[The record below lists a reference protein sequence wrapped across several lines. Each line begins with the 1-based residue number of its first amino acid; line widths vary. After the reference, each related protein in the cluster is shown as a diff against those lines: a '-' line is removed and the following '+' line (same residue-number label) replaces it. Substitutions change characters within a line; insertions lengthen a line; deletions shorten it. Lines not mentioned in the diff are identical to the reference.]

1 MMDYTLVQ
9 SDAALRSLIQR
20 WNSEQVSSI
29 AMDFE
34 GEYNL
39 HIYGEHLCL
48 IQINDGSHYYL
59 IDPFRVSKESIKE
72 LLESQYIEK
81 IMFDCT
87 SDAALVRKQYGITL
101 THVFDLRIAAQLL
114 GFNGNLTKL
123 MEAYLGIPSTTG
135 KKGNQTANWL
145 IRPLKQKLISYALSD
160 VEHLFEL
167 KDALIRALEKQNLT
181 ERNRELQASAAL
193 PKGPD
198 RPGWEKL
205 PGYRYL
211 SPEQRVYLRWFF
223 EARDMLARK
232 LNKPAFQVLDKRV
245 LVSLAKNPP
254 QSVEEFRVQAPHRSN
269 DIERDLVALLMVARD
284 GAVSELAES
293 TRKS

>member
-1 MMDYTLVQ
+1 MDYTLVQ

>member
-160 VEHLFEL
+160 V
-167 KDALIRALEKQNLT
+167 
-181 ERNRELQASAAL
+181 
-193 PKGPD
+193 
-198 RPGWEKL
+198 
-205 PGYRYL
+205 
-211 SPEQRVYLRWFF
+211 
-223 EARDMLARK
+223 
-232 LNKPAFQVLDKRV
+232 
-245 LVSLAKNPP
+245 
-254 QSVEEFRVQAPHRSN
+254 
-269 DIERDLVALLMVARD
+269 
-284 GAVSELAES
+284 
-293 TRKS
+293 